1 MKLDILAFGAH
12 PDDVE
17 LSCSGLLLIEAKR
30 GKKIGIID
38 LTEGELGSRGDAF
51 TRKEESTNASEILG
65 VQVRENLGL
74 EDGFFVNDKFSQLKV
89 IQIIRKYQPDLILC
103 NAPHDR
109 HPDHGKGAKL
119 IADAFFLSGLVKI
132 ETFENGEQQQPW
144 KPSYLFNYIQ
154 DTYLEPDFIVDITP
168 VFDTK
173 LSSIKAYTT
182 QFFNPQVDGPETYIS
197 KPAFLENLIGF
208 NRLMGKKIGVEY
220 GEGFLSDKKIGL
232 HSLNELVKIKT

>member
-17 LSCSGLLLIEAKR
+17 LSCSGLLMIEAKR
-30 GKKIGIID
+30 GKNIGIID
-38 LTEGELGSRGDAF
+38 LTQGELGSRGDVS
-51 TRKEESTNASEILG
+51 TRKEESASAAKILG

-74 EDGFFVNDKFSQLKV
+74 EDGFFTNDKPTQLKV
-89 IQIIRKYQPDLILC
+89 IQTIRKYQPDLILC

-109 HPDHGKGAKL
+109 HPDHGRGAKL
-119 IADAFFLSGLVKI
+119 IADASFLSGLVKI
-132 ETFENGEQQQPW
+132 ETSENGQKQQPW

-154 DTYLEPDFIVDITP
+154 DTYLEPDFIIDITS
-168 VFDTK
+168 VFETK

-182 QFFNPQVDGPETYIS
+182 QFFNPEVEGPETYIS
-197 KPAFLENLIGF
+197 KPAFLENLIGS
-208 NRLMGKKIGVEY
+208 NKLMGKKIGVDY

-232 HSLNELVKIKT
+232 HSLNDLVKIKT